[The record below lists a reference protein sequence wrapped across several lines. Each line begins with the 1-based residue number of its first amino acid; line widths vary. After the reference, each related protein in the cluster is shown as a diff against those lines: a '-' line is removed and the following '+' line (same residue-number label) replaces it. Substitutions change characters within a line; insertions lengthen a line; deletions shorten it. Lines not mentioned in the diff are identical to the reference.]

1 MSWPNVPVAIQK
13 KILSGTMTEEDWISD
28 WDELNA
34 VEEINVST
42 TGFRNIKLPPDP
54 FSLRERSYDPPP
66 SYKREIE
73 DVVSS
78 MLNASEHPIARHVH
92 VFRKEYPKCLLKG
105 CGALRSHHSG

>member
-28 WDELNA
+28 WDELNE
-34 VEEINVST
+34 VEIT
-42 TGFRNIKLPPDP
+42 DGTK
-54 FSLRERSYDPPP
+54 
-66 SYKREIE
+66 YKKELE

-92 VFRKEYPKCLLKG
+92 VFRKEYPKCMLKG

>member
-28 WDELNA
+28 WDELSA
-34 VEEINVST
+34 VEATNRTV
-42 TGFRNIKLPPDP
+42 
-54 FSLRERSYDPPP
+54 
-66 SYKREIE
+66 E

-92 VFRKEYPKCLLKG
+92 VFRKEYPKCMLKG

>member
-28 WDELNA
+28 WDALSA

-42 TGFRNIKLPPDP
+42 TGFKNIRIQP
-54 FSLRERSYDPPP
+54 
-66 SYKREIE
+66 KRDIE

-78 MLNASEHPIARHVH
+78 MLNDSSHPVARHVH